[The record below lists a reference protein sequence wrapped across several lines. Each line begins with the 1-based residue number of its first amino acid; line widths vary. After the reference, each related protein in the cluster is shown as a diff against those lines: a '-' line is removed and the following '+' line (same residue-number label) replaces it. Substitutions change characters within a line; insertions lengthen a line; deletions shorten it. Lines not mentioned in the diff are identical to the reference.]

1 MYFKTLNTF
10 ALRFLNERRIST
22 ERRKL
27 LSRLTAYLCH
37 RFSRQNKVVV
47 FFRPH
52 YWLFWRHFYK
62 RISNRWRFT
71 VVQALVS
78 KKYCVGRGHFKTEQS
93 TSKERRKL
101 YFNSSN
107 VNISNAL
114 NFKPHSMYNYQAHK
128 FAKLPW
134 NCFEEE
140 LHSFLIL

>member
-27 LSRLTAYLCH
+27 LSRLTTYLCH

-78 KKYCVGRGHFKTEQS
+78 KKYCVGRGQS

-107 VNISNAL
+107 VSISNAL
-114 NFKPHSMYNYQAHK
+114 NLSLTACTIIKHTSSQNY
-128 FAKLPW
+128 LEIVLRR
-134 NCFEEE
+134 NYTV
-140 LHSFLIL
+140 FLIL